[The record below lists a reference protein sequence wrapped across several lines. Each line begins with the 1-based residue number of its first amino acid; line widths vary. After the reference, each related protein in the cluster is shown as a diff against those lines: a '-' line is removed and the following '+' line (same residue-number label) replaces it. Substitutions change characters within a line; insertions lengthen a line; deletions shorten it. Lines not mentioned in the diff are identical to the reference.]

1 MGVPFSL
8 LMSPTLPPDL
18 PDSQLIATFQSGDL
32 SVFNLLYHRH
42 YDRIHGVILSVIY
55 NPEDALDITQEVFL
69 KAYQGLESFNR
80 ASKFYS
86 WLYRIAI
93 NRCIDHM
100 RRQSKH
106 RVLIDAPFCEATFHD
121 DLVHPSAALE
131 RAEFHRQLRAAL
143 PALTP
148 SQRRVFVLRY
158 KEDLPLKAIA
168 HQLGRSIGTVKAH
181 LFHARRT
188 LHDQLLS
195 YFQCEL

>member
-1 MGVPFSL
+1 MSAPFQFVA
-8 LMSPTLPPDL
+8 SPS
-18 PDSQLIATFQSGDL
+18 DSALITRFQSGEFG
-32 SVFNLLYHRH
+32 VFDILYLRH
-42 YDRIHGVILSVIY
+42 YDRIHGVILSVVC

-69 KAYQGLESFNR
+69 KAYQGLANFKRESQ
-80 ASKFYS
+80 FYS

-93 NRCIDHM
+93 NRCVDHM

-106 RVLIDAPFCEATFHD
+106 SVLINEPFSDELSPCSPMNPMAT
-121 DLVHPSAALE
+121 LE

-148 SQRRVFVLRY
+148 SQRRVFALRY
-158 KEDLPLKAIA
+158 KEDLSLKVIA
-168 HQLGRSIGTVKAH
+168 HRLGRSIGTVKAH

-188 LHDQLLS
+188 LHHQLLS